1 MKALFFT
8 FFLAGIFRNEVVG
21 VTLKT
26 HFKVTNSRFMF
37 KFKFNNLQRFKYN
50 GGPGY
55 AGRKLG
61 ATYIVKS
68 RLECQVYRY

>member
-37 KFKFNNLQRFKYN
+37 KFKFNKIYSDLNIM
-50 GGPGY
+50 
-55 AGRKLG
+55 ADLG
-61 ATYIVKS
+61 M
-68 RLECQVYRY
+68 LEENWKQHIL